1 MSKIAISYNDKDY
14 ELEYS
19 RQSVRM
25 MESQGFVLEQIS
37 SKPMTMIPLLFSGA
51 FAKNHRG
58 LKRALIDEILENISD
73 KAGLL
78 NALIEMYAETLSS
91 LTDDTES
98 EGNATWAITK

>member
-1 MSKIAISYNDKDY
+1 MSKITVNHNEKDY

-25 MESQGFVLEQIS
+25 MESQGFVIDQIS
-37 SKPMTMIPLLFSGA
+37 SKPMTMIPMLFSGA

-58 LKRALIDEILENISD
+58 IKRALIDEIFENISD
-73 KAGLL
+73 KTGLI

-91 LTDDTES
+91 LTDENEN
-98 EGNATWAITK
+98 EGNATWAVTK